1 MSLGL
6 EESVRAVVRDEMRR
20 VLREELPA
28 LLADLRPP
36 GRDESAA
43 RDFLFVEEVARQC
56 RVTPKTVRAWIEHG
70 QLAAGKAGRRYVV
83 ARAGLEAFLASGQKE
98 PQPQVE
104 DQVSRII
111 DRMSRGTHG

>member
-36 GRDESAA
+36 DRNIEKSAA
-43 RDFLFVEEVARQC
+43 PDFLSIEEVARQC
-56 RVTPKTVRAWIEHG
+56 HVAPKTVRSWIEHD
-70 QLAAGKAGRRYVV
+70 QLAARKAGRRYLV
-83 ARAGLEAFLASGQKE
+83 ARADFTAFLATGEKE
-98 PQPQVE
+98 PQPQVQ
-104 DQVSRII
+104 DQFEKII
-111 DRMSRGTHG
+111 LRMSEG